1 MNSSNLIDIFKKG
14 DIVIP
19 TFFLKNYKSMGLELD
34 EFIFLMYLK
43 SNSNSMT
50 FDPEKISEDFGLEL
64 MEIMQIVGNLTEKD
78 FISVEAKKNDKGYME
93 DVILLDGFYNKVK
106 LLLVKEISNK
116 KSEDVNN
123 SSIYEYIEKEF
134 ARTLSSIEYEI
145 IRAWLENNI
154 SEELIKEAVKEAVFN
169 GVSNLKY
176 IDKILYEWDKNG
188 IKTVEDVENNRK
200 KRQSMKDKSNI
211 NDNYSNDYQLLI
223 SIVLS
228 AQTTDKRVNSVTSV
242 LFSRYHDLFSL
253 KNAKINDLE
262 TILRPIGSFRKKA
275 IYVKEISRILNEDYC
290 DVVPKDRD
298 LLIKLPGVGR
308 KTINVFFSEFY
319 NIPAIAVDT
328 HVERISK
335 RLRLAYKS
343 DDVLTIEK
351 KLMRKLP
358 KDEWGRRHLQLV
370 LFGRYYCKAINPECK
385 NCRIR
390 DICIEKKKNL

>member
-211 NDNYSNDYQLLI
+211 NDNNLDM
-223 SIVLS
+223 
-228 AQTTDKRVNSVTSV
+228 
-242 LFSRYHDLFSL
+242 DLMEWNWF
-253 KNAKINDLE
+253 
-262 TILRPIGSFRKKA
+262 
-275 IYVKEISRILNEDYC
+275 
-290 DVVPKDRD
+290 
-298 LLIKLPGVGR
+298 
-308 KTINVFFSEFY
+308 
-319 NIPAIAVDT
+319 
-328 HVERISK
+328 
-335 RLRLAYKS
+335 
-343 DDVLTIEK
+343 DD
-351 KLMRKLP
+351 
-358 KDEWGRRHLQLV
+358 DE
-370 LFGRYYCKAINPECK
+370 
-385 NCRIR
+385 
-390 DICIEKKKNL
+390 